1 VYLVLKELKDLQ
13 DQQVLLDL
21 LDHKVLKEP

>member
-1 VYLVLKELKDLQ
+1 VYLVLKELKDLK

-21 LDHKVLKEP
+21 LDHKVLKDP